1 MNPSYNAGDP
11 AHIPVHVGPKEVAQE
26 LSGGWRD
33 SKGRGGGDSK
43 GCGGGD
49 SKGRGGGDSRPPL
62 CLRAGSLHV
71 KVPFPLLL
79 GLEIHLLL

>member
-1 MNPSYNAGDP
+1 MNPSYNAEDHT
-11 AHIPVHVGPKEVAQE
+11 HIPVPVGPKGVAQE

-43 GCGGGD
+43 
-49 SKGRGGGDSRPPL
+49 PPL
-62 CLRAGSLHV
+62 CLRARCLHV
-71 KVPFPLLL
+71 KAPFPLLL